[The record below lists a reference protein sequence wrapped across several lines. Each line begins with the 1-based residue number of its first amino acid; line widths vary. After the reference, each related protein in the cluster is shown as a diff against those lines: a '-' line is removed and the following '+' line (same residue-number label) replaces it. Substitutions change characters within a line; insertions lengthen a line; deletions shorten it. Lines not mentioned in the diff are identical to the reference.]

1 MSTRIPDGGDRPSR
15 THGTAAPDRAGRGG
29 GRPGRARLVLAL
41 TTVLVGGAALV
52 SCSTDSGDEGGGASF
67 SARPTR
73 PDKSSFTGTPPSAL
87 ASSAASAIDSAR
99 ASASAAAS
107 SASAAASSFGASVAA
122 DTARGS
128 AAAEAELKKVDGRGN
143 ALSEVAMTGMPRAQ
157 TGGLLAVLVT
167 ITNKTDQKASYA
179 VQVEFR
185 NSDDKVVETRFV
197 GAEDLAPGKR
207 AQPIAFSRQPAEP
220 KLTPYL
226 AKAQRY

>member
-1 MSTRIPDGGDRPSR
+1 MSAP
-15 THGTAAPDRAGRGG
+15 AARGRGPG
-29 GRPGRARLVLAL
+29 RGRPALAL
-41 TTVLVGGAALV
+41 LSVLVSGAALV
-52 SCSTDSGDEGGGASF
+52 SCSSDSGDEGGGASV
-67 SARPTR
+67 SSRPTP
-73 PDKSSFTGTPPSAL
+73 PDRSSFTGTPPSAL
-87 ASSAASAIDSAR
+87 ASSAASAINSAR

-128 AAAEAELKKVDGRGN
+128 AAAEAELKKVEGRGN
-143 ALSEVAMTGMPRAQ
+143 ALSEVAMTGLPKAQ
-157 TGGLLAVLVT
+157 TGGLLAVLVS

-179 VQVEFR
+179 VRVDFR
-185 NSDDKVVETRFV
+185 NADDKVVETRFV

-207 AQPIAFSRQPAEP
+207 AEPVAISRQPAEE